1 MVGWCRLHLLLLL
14 LRWTSRPTSAASEYG
29 VDISFPMHRETVSQ
43 NYDYLPHNTLPSL
56 YETPPEYQ
64 NMPIQPLGDRQA
76 VYNEYM
82 KGCVE
87 YYGEYAG
94 WKCWEFERDR
104 IQMSLRQP
112 QSMINYTETVR
123 TNDSDEEEG

>member
-1 MVGWCRLHLLLLL
+1 MVRWCRCHLLLLL
-14 LRWTSRPTSAASEYG
+14 LRWTPRTTAALEYG
-29 VDISFPMHRETVSQ
+29 VDISFPIHRENVSQ
-43 NYDYLPHNTLPSL
+43 NYDYLPHNALPSL

-64 NMPIQPLGDRQA
+64 SMPIQPLGDRQS

-87 YYGEYAG
+87 HYGQKAG
-94 WKCWEFERDR
+94 WKCWEFEQDR

-123 TNDSDEEEG
+123 TKD